1 MAMTQREQKM
11 RQSAL
16 RLRVFVWI
24 FFPCLGLLSGEVFGM
39 GLPLGLGLGLGVAFM
54 LDGTLRLMSSDSR
67 LFRVRRE

>member
-1 MAMTQREQKM
+1 MTMTLREQRM
-11 RQSAL
+11 RRSTQ

-24 FFPCLGLLSGEVFGM
+24 FFPCLGVLSGEVFGM
-39 GLPLGLGLGLGVAFM
+39 GLLLGLGLGLGIAFM

>member
-16 RLRVFVWI
+16 RLRIFVWT
-24 FFPCLGLLSGEVFGM
+24 FFPCLGLLSGVVFGM
-39 GLPLGLGLGLGVAFM
+39 GLLLGLGLGLGVAFM
-54 LDGTLRLMSSDSR
+54 LDSTLRLMSSDSR